1 MRPVLRALGLWLA
14 VVTIFVGKTWASS
27 QLIAR
32 PLPLADIVVAELLT
46 FGPWLALAPLA
57 LLAARRFP
65 LVGPGRA
72 RHLAVLLVIGVG
84 LALLHVV
91 LAVLLVALLAGAW
104 PSLGALLEQVRHAFA
119 RAAGPHLVVYAAL
132 VAVAHALAFRR
143 DAEVRARRAAA
154 LEAALARAERDRL
167 RMQLHPHFLFN
178 TLHAVSA
185 LMSRDVAG
193 ARRMIAGL
201 SELLR
206 VALDDDDDDV
216 PLAREL
222 EILGLYLEIQQTR
235 FAERLTITLDVD
247 PEARAARV
255 PKLLLQPL
263 VENAIRHGIEPRA
276 GGGALGLEARRR
288 GDRLQLTLHDDGAG
302 LAPVAREGVGLG
314 NTRARL
320 EKSYPG
326 DHRFSLAPRPGGGVV
341 ATIDLPFRRG

>member
-14 VVTIFVGKTWASS
+14 VVAVFAAKTWLS
-27 QLIAR
+27 LRVIDR
-32 PLPLADIVVAELLT
+32 PAPLADILVGELLT
-46 FGPWLALAPLA
+46 FAPWLPLAPLA

-65 LVGPGRA
+65 LVGEGRG
-72 RHLAVLLVIGVG
+72 RHLVVLLGVGVG
-84 LALLHVV
+84 LALAHVV
-91 LAVLLVALLAGAW
+91 LGVVLAALVRGEWW
-104 PSLGALLEQVRHAFA
+104 PLPELLEQVRQTIP
-119 RAAGPHLVVYAAL
+119 RAVGPHLVVYAAL

-143 DAEVRARRAAA
+143 DAEARARRAAA
-154 LEAALARAERDRL
+154 LEGALARAERDRL

-185 LMSRDVAG
+185 LMTRDVAG

-206 VALDDDDDDV
+206 ISLDDDDDDV

-222 EILGLYLEIQQTR
+222 EILDLYLRIQQTR
-235 FAERLTITLDVD
+235 FADRLTVTIDVE
-247 PEARAARV
+247 PAARAARV

-263 VENAIRHGIEPRA
+263 VENAIRHGVEPRA
-276 GGGALGLEARRR
+276 GGGALELEARRR
-288 GDRLQLTLHDDGAG
+288 GDRLHLELRDDGAG
-302 LAPVAREGVGLG
+302 LSSRAREGVGLG

-326 DHRFSLAPRPGGGVV
+326 DHRFSLAPRDGGGVV
-341 ATIDLPFRRG
+341 VGIDLPFRAE

>member
-14 VVTIFVGKTWASS
+14 IVAVFAAKTWLSLRLVDRA
-27 QLIAR
+27 A
-32 PLPLADIVVAELLT
+32 PLADILAGELLT
-46 FGPWLALAPLA
+46 FAPWLPLAPLA
-57 LLAARRFP
+57 FLAARRFP

-72 RHLAVLLVIGVG
+72 RHVLILLGVG
-84 LALLHVV
+84 VALALAHILLGVV
-91 LAVLLVALLAGAW
+91 LAALVSVDAA
-104 PSLGALLEQVRHAFA
+104 PLGELLERVRQTIP
-119 RAAGPHLVVYAAL
+119 RAVGPHLVGYAAL

-143 DAEVRARRAAA
+143 DADRRAAA
-154 LEAALARAERDRL
+154 LEAALVRAERDRL

-185 LMSRDVAG
+185 LMTRDVAG

-206 VALDDDDDDV
+206 VSLDDDDDDV

-222 EILGLYLEIQQTR
+222 EILGLYLDIQKTR
-235 FAERLTITLDVD
+235 FADRLTITLDVD
-247 PEARAARV
+247 PEAHAARV

-263 VENAIRHGIEPRA
+263 VENAIRHGVEPRA
-276 GGGALGLEARRR
+276 GGGTVGLAARRR
-288 GDRLQLTLHDDGAG
+288 GDRLLLRLRDDGAG
-302 LAPVAREGVGLG
+302 LSPRAREGVGLG

-326 DHRFSLAPRPGGGVV
+326 DHHFSLAPHPDGGTLVD
-341 ATIDLPFRRG
+341 IDLPFRRG